1 MAAGVRVD
9 GLRQTVRNLERLGV
23 QISDLKSAF
32 NRIGNI
38 VVREAVSLTPRL
50 SGRLAGSIRAG
61 KAKNKSEIRAGGAR
75 IPYAGVI
82 HYGGYNNITAQPF
95 LTTAA
100 QNKQGQVVREVE
112 NELQALLRRYG
123 R

>member
-23 QISDLKSAF
+23 QIADLKSAF

-38 VVREAVSLTPRL
+38 VVTEAVSLTPRL
-50 SGRLAGSIRAG
+50 TGRLANSIRAG

-112 NELQALLRRYG
+112 KELQALLRRFG
-123 R
+123 